1 MSVMGGSS
9 VAVSGGSTIANSTA
23 DEVRCSMTRSECVC
37 VRVAVPM
44 LWAAGSGVGGKF
56 SLWCERRRLWAAE
69 CCGAGSMCMCVGAA
83 SDV

>member
-23 DEVRCSMTRSECVC
+23 GLVRCSMTRSECAC

-44 LWAAGSGVGGKF
+44 LWAAGGRYGWRGWSVLQEGG
-56 SLWCERRRLWAAE
+56 CDRQQRAAE
-69 CCGAGSMCMCVGAA
+69 
-83 SDV
+83 